1 MNFLILILKGLII
14 GIGKVIPG
22 VSGSVLAILLNIY
35 EESIRAI
42 NDLFKNFSKSFFYL
56 GPLGI
61 GILISIILGSKLI
74 IYLLNNY
81 YFITF
86 SIIIGL
92 ILGTLPNF
100 LKKVQ
105 MNSFRDFL
113 FFIIP
118 FILFISFEYLNINF
132 NIINNYLLV
141 FLLGII
147 EAFTTIIPG
156 ISSSAIYISFNVY
169 QVFLNIFSNPFNCE
183 FLIFS
188 MGLFIGI
195 YLTSK
200 LVNYLFNNHKKESYL
215 IIFSLIVSS
224 IIVLFKLVIQLNDF
238 NYFLFILLLIVGFV
252 ISYIFDK

>member
-1 MNFLILILKGLII
+1 MNFLILILKGFII

-22 VSGSVLAILLNIY
+22 VSGSVLAILLNVY

-56 GPLGI
+56 GFLGI

-100 LKKVQ
+100 FKKVQ

-113 FFIIP
+113 FFMIP

-132 NIINNYLLV
+132 NIINNYLLY

-169 QVFLNIFSNPFNCE
+169 QVFLNMFSNPFNCE

-188 MGLFIGI
+188 IGLFIGI

-200 LVNYLFNNHKKESYL
+200 LINYLFNNYKKESYL

-238 NYFLFILLLIVGFV
+238 NYFLFILFLI
-252 ISYIFDK
+252 YI